1 MRQIYNSNEKFLM
14 GLMCKACLWM
24 VLLGTFGCSDF
35 VEVDPPKNT
44 LVAQT
49 VFDDPSTVESALA
62 NLYFSLREDGMVSG
76 NSGFT
81 TLLGIYADELD
92 YYAFNGDFV
101 QLFRHTVTPQNA
113 VLLGWWTQG
122 YQVIYAANDI
132 IAGLEA
138 SEGLSAMEVE
148 RYKGQALFV
157 RAYVHSLL
165 VGVFGDVPYIT
176 TTDYVVNTNASRLET
191 ALVYEAIVADLE
203 QAVALMDG
211 ADIPVGDRV
220 VPDADVAL
228 ALLARMALYTQQW
241 DLAAATAGELIAA
254 FPLEPDL
261 DQVFLKESRETIWQ
275 FKPGEDLINTQE
287 ANQLVIQFIPGQ
299 RFALTPSLLD
309 AFEVGDGRLERWTD
323 EISDADG
330 TLTLSYAHKYKA
342 LFNET
347 ASLEHSIVF
356 RSAEQY
362 LIRAEAR
369 AQLGNLD
376 GARQDLNTVRNRA
389 GLGDVNLVG
398 QTELLEAIY
407 QERRVELFAE
417 QGLRWMDL
425 KRTGRATEVM
435 APIKPNWQDTH
446 VLLPIPESELEIN
459 PKLLPQNP
467 GY

>member
-1 MRQIYNSNEKFLM
+1 M
-14 GLMCKACLWM
+14 GLMCKACLWI
-24 VLLGTFGCSDF
+24 VLLGTFSCSDF

-44 LVAQT
+44 LVSQT

-101 QLFRHTVTPQNA
+101 QLYRHTVTPQNA

-176 TTDYVVNTNASRLET
+176 TTDYVVNTTASRLDT
-191 ALVYEAIVADLE
+191 ALVYEGIVADLE

-211 ADIPVGDRV
+211 ADVPIGDRV
-220 VPDADVAL
+220 VPDADVAR
-228 ALLARMALYTQQW
+228 ALLARMALYTEQW
-241 DLAAATAGELIAA
+241 ELAAATAGELIAA

-261 DQVFLKESRETIWQ
+261 EQVFLKESGETIWQ
-275 FKPGEDLINTQE
+275 FRPGDDLRNTQE

-309 AFEVGDGRLERWTD
+309 AFEVGDDRLERWTD
-323 EISDADG
+323 ELSDTDG
-330 TLTLSYAHKYKA
+330 TVTLSYAHKYKA

-369 AQLGNLD
+369 AQLGNLV
-376 GARQDLNTVRNRA
+376 GARQDLNAVRNRA
-389 GLGDVNLVG
+389 GLGDVNLAG
-398 QTELLEAIY
+398 QSELLEAIHR
-407 QERRVELFAE
+407 ERRVELFAE

-435 APIKPNWQDTH
+435 APLKANWEDTH
-446 VLLPIPESELEIN
+446 ILLPIPESELEIN
-459 PKLLPQNP
+459 PNLLPQNP

>member
-1 MRQIYNSNEKFLM
+1 MRQIFNSNRQFMMSLVCKVFL
-14 GLMCKACLWM
+14 WIM
-24 VLLGTFGCSDF
+24 VLGTLGCSDF

-44 LVAQT
+44 LVAER
-49 VFDDPSTVESALA
+49 VFSDPSTVESALA
-62 NLYFSLREDGMVSG
+62 NLYFSLREEGMVSG

-92 YYAFNGDFV
+92 YYAFNGDVV
-101 QLFRHTVTPQNA
+101 QLYRHTVTPQNS

-132 IAGLEA
+132 IAGVESA
-138 SEGLSAMEVE
+138 KGLTAMEVE

-165 VGVFGDVPYIT
+165 VGVFGDIPYIT
-176 TTDYVVNTNASRLET
+176 TTDYAVNTNASRLDT
-191 ALVYEAIVADLE
+191 DVVYEAIIEDLQ

-220 VPDADVAL
+220 VPDADVAR

-241 DLAAATAGELIAA
+241 ELAAATAGEVIAA
-254 FPLEPDL
+254 FPLEPNL
-261 DQVFLKESRETIWQ
+261 DQVFLKESGETIWQ
-275 FKPGEDLINTQE
+275 FRPGNDLRNTQE

-299 RFALTPSLLD
+299 RFALTSSLLD
-309 AFEVGDGRLERWTD
+309 AFEEGDGRLERWTD
-323 EISDADG
+323 ELSDSDG
-330 TLTLSYAHKYKA
+330 TLTLSFAHKYKA

-347 ASLEHSIVF
+347 QSLEHSIVF

-369 AQLGNLD
+369 AQLGNLV
-376 GARQDLNTVRNRA
+376 GARQDLNAVRNRA
-389 GLGDVNLVG
+389 GLGNVNLAG
-398 QTELLEAIY
+398 QSELLEAIY
-407 QERRVELFAE
+407 RERRVELFAE

-435 APIKPNWQDTH
+435 EPLKPNWEDTH

-459 PKLLPQNP
+459 PNLLPQNS

>member
-1 MRQIYNSNEKFLM
+1 MRQIFYSNRQFM
-14 GLMCKACLWM
+14 MSLMCKAFLWM
-24 VLLGTFGCSDF
+24 MVLGALGCSDF

-44 LVAQT
+44 LVAER
-49 VFDDPSTVESALA
+49 VFSDPSTVESALA
-62 NLYFSLREDGMVSG
+62 NLYFSLREEGMVSG

-92 YYAFNGDFV
+92 YYAFNGDVV
-101 QLFRHTVTPQNA
+101 QLYRHTVTPQNS

-132 IAGLEA
+132 IAGVESA
-138 SEGLSAMEVE
+138 EGLTAMEVE

-165 VGVFGDVPYIT
+165 VGVFGDIPYIT
-176 TTDYVVNTNASRLET
+176 TTDYVVNTNASRLDT
-191 ALVYEAIVADLE
+191 DVVYEAIIEDLQ

-220 VPDADVAL
+220 VPDANVAR

-241 DLAAATAGELIAA
+241 ELAAATAGEVIAA
-254 FPLEPDL
+254 FPLEPNL
-261 DQVFLKESRETIWQ
+261 DQVFLKESGETIWQ
-275 FKPGEDLINTQE
+275 FRPGNDLRNTQE

-299 RFALTPSLLD
+299 RFALTSSLLD
-309 AFEVGDGRLERWTD
+309 AFEEGDGRLERWTD
-323 EISDADG
+323 ELSDSDG
-330 TLTLSYAHKYKA
+330 TLTLSFAHKYKA

-347 ASLEHSIVF
+347 QSLEHSIVF

-369 AQLGNLD
+369 AQLGNLV
-376 GARQDLNTVRNRA
+376 GARQDLNAVRNRA
-389 GLGDVNLVG
+389 GLGNVNLAG
-398 QTELLEAIY
+398 QSELLEAIY
-407 QERRVELFAE
+407 RERRVELFAE

-435 APIKPNWQDTH
+435 EPLKANWEDTH

-459 PKLLPQNP
+459 PNLLPQNP

>member
-1 MRQIYNSNEKFLM
+1 MRQIFNSNRQFMMSLVF
-14 GLMCKACLWM
+14 KAFLWM
-24 VLLGTFGCSDF
+24 MVLGALSCSDF

-44 LVAQT
+44 LVAER
-49 VFDDPSTVESALA
+49 VFSDPSTVESALA
-62 NLYFSLREDGMVSG
+62 NLYFSLREEGMVSG

-92 YYAFNGDFV
+92 YYAFNGDVV
-101 QLFRHTVTPQNA
+101 QLYRHTVTPQNS
-113 VLLGWWTQG
+113 VLLGWWTQA

-132 IAGLEA
+132 IAGVESAEDLR
-138 SEGLSAMEVE
+138 AMEVE

-165 VGVFGDVPYIT
+165 VGVFGDIPYIA

-191 ALVYEAIVADLE
+191 DVVYEAIIEDLQ

-220 VPDADVAL
+220 VPDADVAR

-241 DLAAATAGELIAA
+241 ELAAATAGEVIAT
-254 FPLEPDL
+254 FPLEPNL
-261 DQVFLKESRETIWQ
+261 DQVFLKDSGETIWQ
-275 FKPGEDLINTQE
+275 FKPGNDLRNTQE

-299 RFALTPSLLD
+299 RFALTSSLLD
-309 AFEVGDGRLERWTD
+309 AFEEGDGRLERWTD
-323 EISDADG
+323 ELSDSDG
-330 TLTLSYAHKYKA
+330 TLTLSFAHKYKA

-347 ASLEHSIVF
+347 QSLEHSIVF

-369 AQLGNLD
+369 AQLGNLV
-376 GARQDLNTVRNRA
+376 GARQDLNAVRNRA
-389 GLGDVNLVG
+389 GLGNMNLAG
-398 QTELLEAIY
+398 QSELLEAIY
-407 QERRVELFAE
+407 RERRVELFAE

-435 APIKPNWQDTH
+435 EPLKANWEDTH

-459 PKLLPQNP
+459 PNLLPQNP

>member
-1 MRQIYNSNEKFLM
+1 MMS
-14 GLMCKACLWM
+14 LMCKAFLWM
-24 VLLGTFGCSDF
+24 MVLGALGCSDF

-44 LVAQT
+44 LVAER
-49 VFDDPSTVESALA
+49 VFSDPSTVESALA
-62 NLYFSLREDGMVSG
+62 NLYFSLREEGMVSG

-92 YYAFNGDFV
+92 YYAFNGDVV
-101 QLFRHTVTPQNA
+101 QLYRHTVTPQNS

-132 IAGLEA
+132 IAGVESA
-138 SEGLSAMEVE
+138 EGLTAMEVE

-165 VGVFGDVPYIT
+165 VGVFGDIPYIT
-176 TTDYVVNTNASRLET
+176 TTDYVVNTNASRLDT
-191 ALVYEAIVADLE
+191 DVVYEAIIEDLQ

-220 VPDADVAL
+220 VPDANVAR

-241 DLAAATAGELIAA
+241 ELAAATAGEVIAA
-254 FPLEPDL
+254 FPLEPNL
-261 DQVFLKESRETIWQ
+261 DQVFLKESGETIWQ
-275 FKPGEDLINTQE
+275 FRPGNDLRNTQE

-299 RFALTPSLLD
+299 RFALTSSLLD
-309 AFEVGDGRLERWTD
+309 AFEEGDGRLERWTD
-323 EISDADG
+323 ELSDSDG
-330 TLTLSYAHKYKA
+330 TLTLSFAHKYKA

-347 ASLEHSIVF
+347 QSLEHSIVF

-369 AQLGNLD
+369 AQLGNLV
-376 GARQDLNTVRNRA
+376 GARQDLNAVRNRA
-389 GLGDVNLVG
+389 GLGNVNLAG
-398 QTELLEAIY
+398 QSELLEAIY
-407 QERRVELFAE
+407 RERRVELFAE

-435 APIKPNWQDTH
+435 EPLKANWEDTH

-459 PKLLPQNP
+459 PNLLPQNP

>member
-1 MRQIYNSNEKFLM
+1 MRQIFNSNTQFMMSLVF
-14 GLMCKACLWM
+14 KAFLWM
-24 VLLGTFGCSDF
+24 MVLGTLGCSDF

-44 LVAQT
+44 LVAER
-49 VFDDPSTVESALA
+49 VFSDPSTVESALA
-62 NLYFSLREDGMVSG
+62 NLYFSLREEGMVSG

-81 TLLGIYADELD
+81 TLMGIYADELD
-92 YYAFNGDFV
+92 YYAFNGDVV
-101 QLFRHTVTPQNA
+101 QLYRHTVTPQNS
-113 VLLGWWTQG
+113 VLLGWWTQA

-132 IAGLEA
+132 IAGVESA
-138 SEGLSAMEVE
+138 EGLTAMEVE

-176 TTDYVVNTNASRLET
+176 TTDYVVNTNASRLDSD
-191 ALVYEAIVADLE
+191 AVYEAIIEDLQ

-220 VPDADVAL
+220 VPDADVAR
-228 ALLARMALYTQQW
+228 ALLARMALYAQQW
-241 DLAAATAGELIAA
+241 ELAAATAGEVIAA
-254 FPLEPDL
+254 FPLEPNL
-261 DQVFLKESRETIWQ
+261 DQVFLKESGETIWQ
-275 FKPGEDLINTQE
+275 FRPGNDLRNTQE

-299 RFALTPSLLD
+299 RFALTSSLLD
-309 AFEVGDGRLERWTD
+309 AFEEGDGRLERWTD
-323 EISDADG
+323 ELSDSDG
-330 TLTLSYAHKYKA
+330 TLTLSFAHKYKA

-347 ASLEHSIVF
+347 QSLEHSIVF

-369 AQLGNLD
+369 AQLGNLV
-376 GARQDLNTVRNRA
+376 GARQDLNAVRNRA
-389 GLGDVNLVG
+389 GLGNVNLAG
-398 QTELLEAIY
+398 QSELLEAIY
-407 QERRVELFAE
+407 RERRVELFAE

-435 APIKPNWQDTH
+435 EPLKANWEDTH

-459 PKLLPQNP
+459 PNLLPQNP